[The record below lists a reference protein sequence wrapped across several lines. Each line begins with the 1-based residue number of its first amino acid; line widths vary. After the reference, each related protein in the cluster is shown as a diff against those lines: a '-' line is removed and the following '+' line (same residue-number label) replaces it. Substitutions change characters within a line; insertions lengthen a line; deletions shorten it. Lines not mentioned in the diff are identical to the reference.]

1 MDFNPYKVLAVD
13 PSADPDVI
21 AAAYRALSKKFHPD
35 VNKTPEAEAKMRD
48 LNRAYDILKD
58 PAQRRQV
65 DADLAR
71 SAGSSGS
78 SSYSSRNSSS
88 SYGTRPGSTSYGSTS
103 PHSRSS
109 ASSSSSRNSGPDWSG
124 FGDSIRK
131 GAENLYNNVRNAVDD
146 IKPNPP
152 NDTTLYLL
160 QKRLEDSATGKKI
173 KVQVYYEGPGNR
185 KICNVQ
191 ASAPNERGQVTTGEV
206 FLDNAGMFD
215 LTLAVAE
222 VERTLQEATK
232 PIEMH
237 ADHDVYFR
245 QAVRG
250 LGKTYIALEIIKKTR
265 SPEKEALL
273 LIGEKNAR
281 TERDGV
287 ISTQSLTR
295 LQQID
300 RIFKAALE
308 AMR

>member
-21 AAAYRALSKKFHPD
+21 SAAYRALSKKFHPD
-35 VNKTPEAEAKMRD
+35 VNKTPEAEARMRE
-48 LNRAYDILKD
+48 LNRAYDMLKD

-71 SAGSSGS
+71 AASTGSYSARGAS
-78 SSYSSRNSSS
+78 SSYSS
-88 SYGTRPGSTSYGSTS
+88 RPGSTSYGSTS
-103 PHSRSS
+103 SRTRSS
-109 ASSSSSRNSGPDWSG
+109 GPSANTGPDSV
-124 FGDSIRK
+124 RR
-131 GAENLYNNVRNAVDD
+131 GAENIYNNFRNVVDD

-152 NDTTLYLL
+152 TDTTLYLL
-160 QKRLEDSATGKKI
+160 QKRLEDAATGKKI

-185 KICNVQ
+185 KVCNVQ
-191 ASAPNERGQVTTGEV
+191 ASAPNERGQVTAGEV
-206 FLDNAGMFD
+206 YLDNAGMFD

-222 VERTLQEATK
+222 AERVLQEATK
-232 PIEMH
+232 PIEMN

-273 LIGEKNAR
+273 LLGEKNAR

-287 ISTQSLTR
+287 VSTQSLTR

>member
-13 PSADPDVI
+13 PSADPEVI

-35 VNKTPEAEAKMRD
+35 VNKAPDAEGRMRE
-48 LNRAYDILKD
+48 LNRAYDMLKD
-58 PAQRRQV
+58 PAQRKQV

-71 SAGSSGS
+71 SSGSGSGSTSSSGS
-78 SSYSSRNSSS
+78 YRDRARAAGYSPTGSQP
-88 SYGTRPGSTSYGSTS
+88 RPSTGST
-103 PHSRSS
+103 
-109 ASSSSSRNSGPDWSG
+109 ASSQGSGPDWSS
-124 FGDSIRK
+124 FGDQFRK
-131 GAENLYNNVRNAVDD
+131 GAENLYNNVRNVVDD

-152 NDTTLYLL
+152 TDRTLYLL
-160 QKRLEDSATGKKI
+160 QKRLEDTATGKKI
-173 KVQVYYEGPGNR
+173 KVQVYYDGPGNR
-185 KICNVQ
+185 KVCNVQ

-206 FLDNAGMFD
+206 YLDAGGMFD

-222 VERTLQEATK
+222 AQRVLQEASK
-232 PIEMH
+232 PIEMF

-245 QAVRG
+245 QVVQG
-250 LGKTYIALEIIKKTR
+250 LGKTYIAVEIIKKTR
-265 SPEKEALL
+265 NPDKEALL

-287 ISTQSLTR
+287 VSTQSLTR

>member
-13 PSADPDVI
+13 PQADPDVI
-21 AAAYRALSKKFHPD
+21 AAAYRALSKKYHPD
-35 VNKTPEAEAKMRD
+35 VNKTPEAESRMRE

-58 PAQRRQV
+58 PAQRSKV

-71 SAGSSGS
+71 SAGTGGFSSRSSSGS
-78 SSYSSRNSSS
+78 YGSRPGSGSYSSYTN
-88 SYGTRPGSTSYGSTS
+88 RPRPST
-103 PHSRSS
+103 P
-109 ASSSSSRNSGPDWSG
+109 ASSGSRNNGPDWGG
-124 FGDSIRK
+124 FGDSIRR
-131 GAENLYNNVRNAVDD
+131 GAENLVNNVRNAVDD

-160 QKRLEDSATGKKI
+160 QKRLEDSAAGKKI

-185 KICNVQ
+185 KVCNIQ
-191 ASAPNERGQVTTGEV
+191 ATAPNERDQTTTGEV
-206 FLDNAGMFD
+206 YLDNGGMFD
-215 LTLAVAE
+215 LTLAVAQA
-222 VERTLQEATK
+222 ERILQEATK

-245 QAVRG
+245 QAVPG
-250 LGKTYIALEIIKKTR
+250 LGKTYIAIEIIKKTR

-287 ISTQSLTR
+287 VSTQSLAR

>member
-21 AAAYRALSKKFHPD
+21 AAAYRTLSKKFHPD
-35 VNKTPEAEAKMRD
+35 VNKAPEAEARMRE

-58 PAQRRQV
+58 PSQRRQV
-65 DADLAR
+65 DAELAR
-71 SAGSSGS
+71 GS
-78 SSYSSRNSSS
+78 SSNSSS
-88 SYGTRPGSTSYGSTS
+88 YRASRTGYSPPTSRPSRPSTG
-103 PHSRSS
+103 PS
-109 ASSSSSRNSGPDWSG
+109 AQNSGPDWSNL
-124 FGDSIRK
+124 GDQLRK
-131 GAENLYNNVRNAVDD
+131 GAENLYNNVRNVVDD

-152 NDTTLYLL
+152 TDRTLYLL
-160 QKRLEDSATGKKI
+160 QRRLEDTSQGKKI
-173 KVQVYYEGPGNR
+173 KVQVYYDGPGNR
-185 KICNVQ
+185 KVCNVQ

-206 FLDNAGMFD
+206 YLDSGGLFD

-222 VERTLQEATK
+222 AQRVLQEASK

-237 ADHDVYFR
+237 GDHDIYFR
-245 QAVRG
+245 QAVQG
-250 LGKTYIALEIIKKTR
+250 LGKTYIAIEIIKKTR
-265 SPEKEALL
+265 NPDKEGLL

-287 ISTQSLTR
+287 VSSQSLTR

>member
-21 AAAYRALSKKFHPD
+21 SAAYRALSKKFHPD
-35 VNKTPEAEAKMRD
+35 VNKTPEAEARMRE
-48 LNRAYDILKD
+48 LNRAYDMLKD

-71 SAGSSGS
+71 AASTGSYSARGAS
-78 SSYSSRNSSS
+78 SSYSS
-88 SYGTRPGSTSYGSTS
+88 RPGSTSYGSTS
-103 PHSRSS
+103 SRTRSS
-109 ASSSSSRNSGPDWSG
+109 GPSANTGPDWSG
-124 FGDSIRK
+124 LGDSVRR
-131 GAENLYNNVRNAVDD
+131 GAENIYNNFRNVVDD

-152 NDTTLYLL
+152 TDTTLYLL
-160 QKRLEDSATGKKI
+160 QKRLEDAATGKKI

-185 KICNVQ
+185 KVCNVQ
-191 ASAPNERGQVTTGEV
+191 ASAPNERGQVTAGEV
-206 FLDNAGMFD
+206 YLDNAGMFD

-222 VERTLQEATK
+222 AERVLQEATK
-232 PIEMH
+232 PIEMN

-273 LIGEKNAR
+273 LLGEKNAR

-287 ISTQSLTR
+287 VSTQSLTR

>member
-21 AAAYRALSKKFHPD
+21 AAAYRTLSKKFHPD
-35 VNKTPEAEAKMRD
+35 VNKAPEAEARMRE
-48 LNRAYDILKD
+48 LNRAYDMLKD

-65 DADLAR
+65 DADMAR
-71 SAGSSGS
+71 AASSGS
-78 SSYSSRNSSS
+78 TAYRSSS
-88 SYGTRPGSTSYGSTS
+88 SGRSSQAGYS
-103 PHSRSS
+103 SS
-109 ASSSSSRNSGPDWSG
+109 ASRPRTSTGPASSSSRNSGPDWSNV
-124 FGDSIRK
+124 GDQFRK
-131 GAENLYNNVRNAVDD
+131 GVGNFYNNVRNVVDD
-146 IKPNPP
+146 LKPNPP
-152 NDTTLYLL
+152 TDKTLYLL
-160 QKRLEDSATGKKI
+160 QKRLEDTAQNKMI
-173 KVQVYYEGPGNR
+173 KVQVYYDGPGNR
-185 KICNVQ
+185 KVCNVQ
-191 ASAPNERGQVTTGEV
+191 ASAPNERGQLTGGEV
-206 FLDNAGMFD
+206 YLDSGGMFD

-222 VERTLQEATK
+222 AQQVLQQPTK
-232 PIEMH
+232 PIEMF

-245 QAVRG
+245 QAVQG
-250 LGKTYIALEIIKKTR
+250 LGKTYIGLEIIKKTR

-287 ISTQSLTR
+287 VSTQSLTR

>member
-1 MDFNPYKVLAVD
+1 V
-13 PSADPDVI
+13 
-21 AAAYRALSKKFHPD
+21 
-35 VNKTPEAEAKMRD
+35 
-48 LNRAYDILKD
+48 
-58 PAQRRQV
+58 
-65 DADLAR
+65 
-71 SAGSSGS
+71 
-78 SSYSSRNSSS
+78 
-88 SYGTRPGSTSYGSTS
+88 
-103 PHSRSS
+103 
-109 ASSSSSRNSGPDWSG
+109 
-124 FGDSIRK
+124 
-131 GAENLYNNVRNAVDD
+131 VDD

-152 NDTTLYLL
+152 TDTTLYLL
-160 QKRLEDSATGKKI
+160 QKRLEDAATGKKI

-191 ASAPNERGQVTTGEV
+191 ASAPNERGQVTAGEV
-206 FLDNAGMFD
+206 YLDNAGMFD

-222 VERTLQEATK
+222 AERVLQEATK
-232 PIEMH
+232 PIEMN

-287 ISTQSLTR
+287 VSTQTLTR

>member
-13 PSADPDVI
+13 PSADPEVI

-35 VNKTPEAEAKMRD
+35 VNKTPGAEAKMRE

-65 DADLAR
+65 DAELAR
-71 SAGSSGS
+71 SAGPGGYSSRPGS
-78 SSYSSRNSSS
+78 SSY
-88 SYGTRPGSTSYGSTS
+88 GARPGSTSYGSSTS
-103 PHSRSS
+103 RPRSS
-109 ASSSSSRNSGPDWSG
+109 TSSGSSRNSGADWSG
-124 FGDSIRK
+124 FGDTIRK
-131 GAENLYNNVRNAVDD
+131 GAENIYNNVRNVVDD

-160 QKRLEDSATGKKI
+160 QKRLEDSAAGKKI
-173 KVQVYYEGPGNR
+173 KVQVYYEGPSNR
-185 KICNVQ
+185 KVCNVQ

-206 FLDNAGMFD
+206 YLDNAGMFD

-222 VERTLQEATK
+222 AERTLQEATK

-237 ADHDVYFR
+237 SDHDVYFR

-250 LGKTYIALEIIKKTR
+250 LGKTYIAVEIIKKTR

-300 RIFKAALE
+300 RLFKAALE

>member
-21 AAAYRALSKKFHPD
+21 AAAYRTLSKKFHPD
-35 VNKTPEAEAKMRD
+35 VNKAPEAEARMRE
-48 LNRAYDILKD
+48 LNRAYDMLKD

-71 SAGSSGS
+71 SAGS
-78 SSYSSRNSSS
+78 
-88 SYGTRPGSTSYGSTS
+88 GSTSYRPSSAGRTSQAGYSSYTPRPRTSTGSTS
-103 PHSRSS
+103 SSRS
-109 ASSSSSRNSGPDWSG
+109 SGPDWSNVG
-124 FGDSIRK
+124 EQVRK
-131 GAENLYNNVRNAVDD
+131 GVGNIYQNVRNVVDD
-146 IKPNPP
+146 LKPNPP
-152 NDTTLYLL
+152 TDKTLYLL
-160 QKRLEDSATGKKI
+160 QKRLEDTTQNKTI
-173 KVQVYYEGPGNR
+173 KVQVYYDGPGNR
-185 KICNVQ
+185 KVCNVQ
-191 ASAPNERGQVTTGEV
+191 ASAPNERGQLTGGEV
-206 FLDNAGMFD
+206 YLDSGGMFD

-222 VERTLQEATK
+222 AQRALQEPTK
-232 PIEMH
+232 PIEMF

-245 QAVRG
+245 QAVQG
-250 LGKTYIALEIIKKTR
+250 LGKTYIGVEIIKKTR

-287 ISTQSLTR
+287 VSTQSLTR

>member
-21 AAAYRALSKKFHPD
+21 SAAYRTLSKKFHPD
-35 VNKTPEAEAKMRD
+35 VNKAPEAEARMRE
-48 LNRAYDILKD
+48 LNRAYDMLKD

-71 SAGSSGS
+71 ASSATSYRS
-78 SSYSSRNSSS
+78 SSTGRSSQTGYSSPS
-88 SYGTRPGSTSYGSTS
+88 SYTSRPRTS
-103 PHSRSS
+103 PGPSSTRS
-109 ASSSSSRNSGPDWSG
+109 SGPDWPNI
-124 FGDSIRK
+124 GDNLRK
-131 GAENLYNNVRNAVDD
+131 GVGSFYNNVRNVVDD
-146 IKPNPP
+146 LKPNPP
-152 NDTTLYLL
+152 TDKTLYLL
-160 QKRLEDSATGKKI
+160 QKRLEDTTQGKTI
-173 KVQVYYEGPGNR
+173 KVQVYYDGPGNR
-185 KICNVQ
+185 KVCNVL
-191 ASAPNERGQVTTGEV
+191 ASAPNERGQVTSGEV
-206 FLDNAGMFD
+206 YLDSGGMFD

-222 VERTLQEATK
+222 AQRALQEPTK

-245 QAVRG
+245 QAVHG
-250 LGKTYIALEIIKKTR
+250 LGKTYIGVEIIKKTR

-287 ISTQSLTR
+287 VSTQTLTR

>member
-13 PSADPDVI
+13 PSADPEVI

-35 VNKTPEAEAKMRD
+35 VNKTPEAEAKMRE

-71 SAGSSGS
+71 SAGTGG
-78 SSYSSRNSSS
+78 YSSRSSS
-88 SYGTRPGSTSYGSTS
+88 SGYGARPGSTSYGAASSRPSTS
-103 PHSRSS
+103 
-109 ASSSSSRNSGPDWSG
+109 AGSSRNNRPDWT
-124 FGDSIRK
+124 DSFRK
-131 GAENLYNNVRNAVDD
+131 GAENIYNNVRNVVDD

-185 KICNVQ
+185 KVCNVQ

-206 FLDNAGMFD
+206 YLDNAGMFD

-222 VERTLQEATK
+222 AERTLQEATK

-245 QAVRG
+245 QVVRG
-250 LGKTYIALEIIKKTR
+250 LGKTYIAVEIIKK
-265 SPEKEALL
+265 
-273 LIGEKNAR
+273 NA
-281 TERDGV
+281 
-287 ISTQSLTR
+287 QP
-295 LQQID
+295 
-300 RIFKAALE
+300 
-308 AMR
+308 

>member
-13 PSADPDVI
+13 PSADQEVI

-35 VNKTPEAEAKMRD
+35 VNKGPDAEAKMRE

-65 DADLAR
+65 DSDMAR
-71 SAGSSGS
+71 NSGS
-78 SSYSSRNSSS
+78 GASRDRSRQQT
-88 SYGTRPGSTSYGSTS
+88 YTS
-103 PHSRSS
+103 
-109 ASSSSSRNSGPDWSG
+109 SSSSSRTRSTPQNPPPRPGGPDWSNL
-124 FGDSIRK
+124 GDQLRR
-131 GAENLYNNVRNAVDD
+131 GAESIYNNVRNAVDE

-152 NDTTLYLL
+152 TNNTLYLL
-160 QKRLEDSATGKKI
+160 QKRLEDTAQGKTI
-173 KVQVYYEGPGNR
+173 KVQVYYDSPGNR
-185 KICNVQ
+185 KVCNVQ

-206 FLDNAGMFD
+206 FLNSGSMFD

-222 VERTLQEATK
+222 AQRILQEPTK

-237 ADHDVYFR
+237 SDHDVYFR
-245 QAVRG
+245 QAIQG
-250 LGKTYIALEIIKKTR
+250 LGKTYIAVEIVKKTR
-265 SPEKEALL
+265 NPDKEALL

-287 ISTQSLTR
+287 VSTQSLTR

>member
-13 PSADPDVI
+13 PSADPEVI

-35 VNKTPEAEAKMRD
+35 VNKMPEAEAKMRE

-71 SAGSSGS
+71 SAGSGG
-78 SSYSSRNSSS
+78 YSSRSSS
-88 SYGTRPGSTSYGSTS
+88 SGYGARPGSTSYGAASARPSTS
-103 PHSRSS
+103 AGSSRSN
-109 ASSSSSRNSGPDWSG
+109 RPDWT
-124 FGDSIRK
+124 DSFRK
-131 GAENLYNNVRNAVDD
+131 GAENIYNNVRNVVDD

-185 KICNVQ
+185 KVCNVQ

-206 FLDNAGMFD
+206 YLDNAGMFD

-222 VERTLQEATK
+222 AERTLQEATK

-245 QAVRG
+245 QVVRG
-250 LGKTYIALEIIKKTR
+250 LGKTYIAVEIIKKTR

>member
-21 AAAYRALSKKFHPD
+21 SAAYRALSKKFHPD
-35 VNKTPEAEAKMRD
+35 VNKTPEAEAKMRE
-48 LNRAYDILKD
+48 LNRAYDMLKD

-71 SAGSSGS
+71 AASTGSYSPRSASSG
-78 SSYSSRNSSS
+78 
-88 SYGTRPGSTSYGSTS
+88 YGARSGSASYGSTA
-103 PHSRSS
+103 SRGRPAGSS
-109 ASSSSSRNSGPDWSG
+109 ANNGPDWSG
-124 FGDSIRK
+124 IGDSVRR
-131 GAENLYNNVRNAVDD
+131 GAENIYNNFRNAVDD
-146 IKPNPP
+146 SKPNPP
-152 NDTTLYLL
+152 SDTTLYLL
-160 QKRLEDSATGKKI
+160 QKRLEDASTGKKI
-173 KVQVYYEGPGNR
+173 KVQVFYEGPGNR

-191 ASAPNERGQVTTGEV
+191 ASAPNERGQVTAGEV
-206 FLDNAGMFD
+206 YLDNAGMFD

-222 VERTLQEATK
+222 AERVLQEATR
-232 PIEMH
+232 PIEMN

-273 LIGEKNAR
+273 LLGEKNAR

-287 ISTQSLTR
+287 VSTQSLTR
-295 LQQID
+295 LQQLD

>member
-13 PSADPDVI
+13 PSADLDVI
-21 AAAYRALSKKFHPD
+21 SAAYRALSKKFHPD
-35 VNKTPEAEAKMRD
+35 VNKTPEAEARMRE
-48 LNRAYDILKD
+48 LNRAYDMLKD

-71 SAGSSGS
+71 AASTSTGSYSARGASSG
-78 SSYSSRNSSS
+78 
-88 SYGTRPGSTSYGSTS
+88 YGARPGSTSYGSTT
-103 PHSRSS
+103 SRTRSTGSS
-109 ASSSSSRNSGPDWSG
+109 ANNGPDWSG
-124 FGDSIRK
+124 IGNSFRR
-131 GAENLYNNVRNAVDD
+131 GAENIYTNFRNAVDD

-152 NDTTLYLL
+152 TDTTLYLL
-160 QKRLEDSATGKKI
+160 QKRLEDASTGKKI

-191 ASAPNERGQVTTGEV
+191 ASAPNERGQVTAGEV
-206 FLDNAGMFD
+206 YLDNAGMFD

-222 VERTLQEATK
+222 AERVLQEATK
-232 PIEMH
+232 PIEMN

-281 TERDGV
+281 TERDGWF
-287 ISTQSLTR
+287 R
-295 LQQID
+295 P
-300 RIFKAALE
+300 R
-308 AMR
+308 R